1 MKKRLGKYH
10 NRKVEID
17 GFRFDSQKE
26 GNRYLI
32 LKRME
37 QEGKIKDLQRQVS
50 FEVVPKSKGER
61 AVKYVADFTYWDFSL
76 SSLVCED
83 VKGYRTELYNIK
95 RKLFKIR
102 YPDYIFKET

>member
-61 AVKYVADFTYWDFSL
+61 AVKYIADFVYYDIEKQMH
-76 SSLVCED
+76 VVED
-83 VKGYRTELYNIK
+83 VKGFKTDVYKLK
-95 RKLFKIR
+95 RKIFKYR
-102 YPDYIFKET
+102 YPEYTFIET